1 METVDYTR
9 PGSRSGSCGRRRR
22 SRVRPRRSA
31 GSSRSATPTSRPCGG
46 SCALNPGATPLLAG
60 AYVRDSLVAT
70 TDERLYVLIPRS
82 RSTGPRHLGR
92 RRAGSARFGPRG
104 AIAAPVASLDQFRSP
119 AARSTGWTDRW
130 DTERVTS
137 LTRRERA
144 TRRDRC
150 PRPVPLI
157 RQPIR

>member
-1 METVDYTR
+1 MRPQATISGETAAERRVFAIGDADIQALR
-9 PGSRSGSCGRRRR
+9 RFLCFEPG
-22 SRVRPRRSA
+22 P
-31 GSSRSATPTSRPCGG
+31 
-46 SCALNPGATPLLAG
+46 TPLLAG

-92 RRAGSARFGPRG
+92 RRAGSARFGPRLRG
-104 AIAAPVASLDQFRSP
+104 AIAAPAASLDQVP
-119 AARSTGWTDRW
+119 AARSELDRVERPV

-150 PRPVPLI
+150 PRPGPLI

>member
-1 METVDYTR
+1 MITMETVDYTR

-82 RSTGPRHLGR
+82 RSTGLATWVGGVLDRPGSGRGCGRPSRHQW
-92 RRAGSARFGPRG
+92 RASIRFRP
-104 AIAAPVASLDQFRSP
+104 P

-130 DTERVTS
+130 TPS
-137 LTRRERA
+137 G
-144 TRRDRC
+144 
-150 PRPVPLI
+150 
-157 RQPIR
+157 